1 MSKIAQSFQDM
12 EVYQESFRLQQEIFA
27 MSKQLPAEER
37 FSLTDQIRRSSRSI
51 GANIAESWAKRRYPA
66 HFLSKLTDADGELQE
81 TIHWIRSAAARAYCS
96 EAEVHKLT
104 EYASV
109 VGRLL
114 APALEKASLGL
125 RALEPR
131 AMADAPDEGEV
142 GEELA
147 LEDRL
152 EVELDERLPGE
163 RGAVA

>member
-1 MSKIAQSFQDM
+1 MMSKIAQSFQDM

-27 MSKQLPAEER
+27 MSKQMPAEER

-81 TIHWIRSAAARAYCS
+81 TIHWIRSAAACAYCS

-114 APALEKASLGL
+114 
-125 RALEPR
+125 
-131 AMADAPDEGEV
+131 
-142 GEELA
+142 
-147 LEDRL
+147 
-152 EVELDERLPGE
+152 
-163 RGAVA
+163 